1 MKRNILKR
9 IAIAF
14 LPLIATSCVDNIPE
28 VEDLPRDAVSFDSR
42 IEGDYTLDYYIDS
55 DVTFTNT
62 SPTQGEATWDFGD
75 GKTAVGDTVKHA
87 YDVAGTYNVK
97 LTIAGMSKS
106 QAIMIADIK
115 PLLSI
120 NPIEGGI
127 CEVGKS
133 KVSFSLDVPNPK
145 NKPLTYK
152 WVFPSGT
159 TTAAGAPLDVLEKE
173 QPGEVVFGTVGSQ
186 QVRLQVTFDGRPLED
201 GVINVQV
208 GYTSEVPTL
217 YYAEQGGNIMALKLV
232 NDSFAVKL
240 VNETVRNTVV
250 PYDLGLSSGQHPLNL
265 LFKDSLLYVIDC
277 GAQFTYANEA
287 VQESGGDG
295 KISVIAKDGSKLE
308 TMISNA
314 GQKAFEDP
322 FFGCIEGNDL
332 YFLNRITGMVKVPL
346 DTRNAVYSTT
356 EYPYYA
362 QRLTLG
368 YYNNGWSYSTFSAGV
383 AKINGMWYWCNY
395 ANPASGIFR
404 FKDSDIL
411 PSTTG
416 ADAPA
421 PTAGILLQAM
431 TTKSFAYS
439 TKSKKFAFT
448 LWNAAQGGFYV
459 ASEKEME
466 EIGTDVTKLK
476 PYKLTYGKLE
486 FLPNITGSPAI
497 LEGTTAEPI
506 GICQIAYDEVHDC
519 MYFAYRNSLND
530 SGCAPTG
537 IYRYSF
543 EKKKVDLLL
552 EGPNVFGLV
561 VNNAPTK
568 LF

>member
-1 MKRNILKR
+1 MKRNILKG

-14 LPLIATSCVDNIPE
+14 LPLIATSCIDNVPE
-28 VEDLPRDAVSFDSR
+28 VEVLPRDAVSFEYR
-42 IEGDYTLDYYIDS
+42 IEGDYALDYYIDS

-75 GKTAVGDTVKHA
+75 GTVRVAVGDTIKHA
-87 YDVAGTYNVK
+87 YNVAGTYNVK
-97 LTIAGMSKS
+97 LTIAGMSKT

-133 KVSFSLDVPNPK
+133 KVSFSLEVPNPK

-152 WVFPSGT
+152 WVFPEGT
-159 TTAAGAPLDVLEKE
+159 KTTAGAALDVVAKE
-173 QPGEVVFGTVGSQ
+173 NPGEVVFGNIGSQ

-208 GYTSEVPTL
+208 GYTKEVPTL
-217 YYAEQGGNIMALKLV
+217 YYAVQGGNIMALKLI
-232 NDSFAVKL
+232 
-240 VNETVRNTVV
+240 NEPLTDIKIL
-250 PYDLGLSSGQHPLNL
+250 PHDLGLSSGQHPLNL

-322 FFGCIEGNDL
+322 FYGCIEGNDL

-346 DTRNAVYSTT
+346 STRNAVYSTT

-421 PTAGILLQAM
+421 PTAGILLQSM

-466 EIGTDVTKLK
+466 EIGTDVSKLK

-486 FLPNITGSPAI
+486 FLPNVTGVPAI

-506 GICQIAYDEVHDC
+506 GICQIAYNEVDDC
-519 MYFAYRNSLND
+519 MYFGYRNSLND
-530 SGCAPTG
+530 EACAPTG
-537 IYRYSF
+537 LYRYSF
-543 EKKKVDLLL
+543 ATNKIDLLL

-561 VNNAPTK
+561 VNNTPSK